1 MKKLGARLIFSAYSG
16 LGSCLRPFIPP
27 YLSWRA
33 ARGKEELRR
42 YGERL
47 GHASKPRPAGALIWL
62 HAASV
67 GETMA
72 LAPLIDKILSAHIN
86 IVLTTGTVTSARLA
100 QERFGERLA
109 HQYAPLDIRAAIS
122 RFLDYWQPDLA
133 LVCESEIWPMRIK
146 ELARRRIPQLLLN
159 ARLSDRS
166 YHAWQKRSYLAKDI
180 FSCFTEVICQS
191 EEDASRYKKLG
202 ALRVAVSGNLKAD
215 VILPADKAELAR
227 YQAAMAGRP
236 GWAAISTHE
245 GEELMAARAHQVLR
259 RRYPNLL
266 TVIVPRHPE
275 RAEAI
280 AAMLAKEKLQFVR
293 KSLGQLPAAET
304 DILIGDTIG
313 EMGLYL
319 RLTEIVF
326 VGKSMIGQGGH
337 NPLEPASVGA
347 AILTGPN
354 IDNFRETY
362 QEFLKNDAARFVDD
376 STMLAGCVHY
386 LLEHPDKRQ
395 AMIASGRRTA
405 RRLSGALGRTFQ
417 ILKPFLQPLTISA
430 QLNGTVYPNER

>member
-1 MKKLGARLIFSAYSG
+1 MKNLRARLVFSAYSG
-16 LGSCLRPFIPP
+16 LGFCLRPLIPP

-47 GHASKPRPAGALIWL
+47 GRASKARPHGALIWL

-72 LAPLIDKILSAHIN
+72 LAPLIEKILSAHIN

-100 QERFGERLA
+100 QERFGDRLI
-109 HQYAPLDIRAAIS
+109 HQYAPLDIRAAIC

-133 LVCESEIWPMRIK
+133 LVCESEIWPMRIR
-146 ELARRRIPQLLLN
+146 ELARRRIAQILLN
-159 ARLSDRS
+159 ARLSDHS
-166 YHAWQKRSYLAKDI
+166 FAAWQKRPFLAREI

-191 EEDASRYKKLG
+191 DEDAGRYKALG
-202 ALRVAVSGNLKAD
+202 APRVAVSGNLKAD
-215 VILPADKAELAR
+215 VILPADKNRLAC
-227 YQAAMAGRP
+227 YKAAIGERP
-236 GWAAISTHE
+236 CWAAISTHE
-245 GEELMAARAHQVLR
+245 GEELMAARAHKILR

-275 RAEAI
+275 RAAAI
-280 AAMLAKEKLQFVR
+280 AELLAKEKLKFVR
-293 KSLGQLPAAET
+293 KSLDEMPAAET

-337 NPLEPASVGA
+337 NPLEPASIGA

-362 QEFLKNDAARFVDD
+362 QEFLKNNAARFVDD
-376 STMLAGCVHY
+376 STMLAGCIHH
-386 LLEHPDKRQ
+386 LLEHPEKRK
-395 AMIASGRRTA
+395 AMIESGRRTA

-417 ILKPFLQPLTISA
+417 ILRPFLQPLTISA